1 MPKPLYGVNGSGM
14 HCNLS
19 LFKNGENVFY
29 DQNGDLQ
36 LSDDA
41 RHFIAGILKHAP
53 AFTAVA
59 NPTVKFLQAFST
71 WIRSSLLRSMVCTK
85 P

>member
-19 LFKNGENVFY
+19 LFKNGENVFF
-29 DQNGDLQ
+29 DANGDLQ

-41 RHFIAGILKHAP
+41 RHFIAGILKTCTSIYSDSKP
-53 AFTAVA
+53 NCKLIQTS
-59 NPTVKFLQAFST
+59 ST
-71 WIRSSLLRSMVCTK
+71 WI
-85 P
+85 